1 MPNISEVNG
10 AQQQYSNNNEQT
22 KQTKGNLDKDA
33 FLELLVTQLQ
43 NQDPL
48 SPMEDREF
56 ISQMAQFSSLE
67 QMQNLNDTFMVTQT
81 TIMDHILKMNNNLV
95 ESQTN
100 IVEQL
105 EKLNEALGNANGQ
118 EPEEGI
124 EEMKL
129 ALNDLNKR
137 KALNYYDSFNV

>member
-1 MPNISEVNG
+1 MPNVSGVNET
-10 AQQQYSNNNEQT
+10 QQYSNNNEQI

-33 FLELLVTQLQ
+33 FLQLLVTQLQ

-48 SPMEDREF
+48 NPMEDREF

-105 EKLNEALGNANGQ
+105 EKLNEALDNTNVQ
-118 EPEEGI
+118 EPNNDLEEF
-124 EEMKL
+124 KL
-129 ALNDLNKR
+129 ALNDVNKR
-137 KALNYYDSFNV
+137 KALNYYDSFNA